1 MNLQPVSTPTTGNAE
16 RPDEVRTRLHGRW
29 LVFVRG
35 VWLALVILTLAIFF
49 ASLPVYLAQLQTIC
63 TGTGGTVCTY
73 LQLSP
78 EQAAVLKGFGLS
90 PGDYAAY
97 TITLVLAITVVC
109 LLVSM
114 LIVWRRSDDRMALLN
129 PQEPR

>member
-1 MNLQPVSTPTTGNAE
+1 MIPQPVSTTTTGNDE

-35 VWLALVILTLAIFF
+35 VWLALVILTRAIFF

-63 TGTGGTVCTY
+63 IGTGCTY

-78 EQAAVLKGFGLS
+78 EQAEVLKGFGLS

-109 LLVSM
+109 LVVSM
-114 LIVWRRSDDRMALLN
+114 LIVWRRSDDRM
-129 PQEPR
+129 